1 MKQLKPFF
9 LIVFVLLFST
19 ALQAQTPNKTRILFL
34 LDASGSMYAQM
45 DKGQNRWD
53 VAKKMLSGIVDSL
66 SQYQNVEV
74 ALRVYGHQS
83 SIGEQ
88 NCKDTKLE
96 VPFKKGN
103 HSDMKKRLYQIAPR
117 GTTLIAYSL
126 TQAAYDFPDRTSRNI
141 IILITDG
148 LEECKG
154 DPCAVSEA
162 LQKNGVA
169 LKPFIIGLGASEE
182 FGKAFECVGRYY
194 DASTEAQFAKALNV
208 VVSQALNSTTVQVN
222 LLDIYY
228 KPSETNVNM
237 TFYDAHSGKMMYNF
251 MHTINDRGYPDTV
264 AVDPSLTYNI
274 VVHTT
279 PEVTREGVEFNPG
292 KHNIVGIDAPQ
303 GYLKL
308 SCMGITNYPKLQ
320 GIMRRSN
327 DMKTLTLHDFNATRK
342 YIVGKYDLEILSLPR
357 IYMKDVIINQNSV
370 TSISIP
376 QPGKLTIN
384 SPNDVWGAIYQMRGN
399 KIELVTE
406 LDLTTK
412 QQNIIIQPGTYKIV
426 YRPKNMNRSVYTF
439 EKEFT
444 IGSGYSTIVNL

>member
-1 MKQLKPFF
+1 MRKFCILF
-9 LIVFVLLFST
+9 LLLYT
-19 ALQAQTPNKTRILFL
+19 AGYAGAQAPLKTRILFL

-53 VAKKMLSGIVDSL
+53 VARKMLAGIVDSL
-66 SQYQNVEV
+66 SQYPNVEV
-74 ALRVYGHQS
+74 ALRIYGHQS
-83 SIGEQ
+83 SISEQ

-96 VPFKKGN
+96 VPFKKDN
-103 HSDMKKRLYQIAPR
+103 HADLKKRLYQIAPR

-126 TQAAYDFPDRTSRNI
+126 TQSAYDFPDRNARNI

-169 LKPFIIGLGASEE
+169 LKPFIIGLGSSEE
-182 FGKAFECVGRYY
+182 FRKAFECVGRYY
-194 DASTEAQFAKALNV
+194 DASTEAEFSKALNV
-208 VVSQALNSTTVQVN
+208 VVSQALNNTTVQVN

-237 TFYDAHSGKMMYNF
+237 SFYDAYTGRLMYNF

-264 AVDPSLTYNI
+264 AVDPSLKYNI
-274 VVHTT
+274 VVHTV
-279 PEVTREGVEFNPG
+279 PEVTREGVELNPG
-292 KHNIVGIDAPQ
+292 KHNIIGIDAPQ

-308 SCMGITNYPKLQ
+308 VCGGITNYPKLQ
-320 GIMRRSN
+320 AVLRKSSE
-327 DMKTLTLHDFNATRK
+327 MKTLTLHDFNTQRK

-357 IYMKDVIINQNSV
+357 IYMKDVMVNQNTITTV
-370 TSISIP
+370 SIP

-384 SPNDVWGAIYQMRGN
+384 AYNDVWGAIYQMNGN

-406 LDLTTK
+406 VDLTTK
-412 QQNIIIQPGTYKIV
+412 QQNLIIQPGTYKII
-426 YRPKNMNRSVYTF
+426 YRPKNMNRTAYTF
-439 EKEFT
+439 EKEFK